1 MTKTSLITRSRDL
14 KRLFLIVSAITL
26 SFLANA
32 QTQPSPAQ
40 SPTPTPTPPAQEV
53 PVIDGGVG
61 PCSVEFTVTDANAK
75 PQYAATVKVRI
86 AYGFAGVRK
95 LNLEAGTNVN
105 GKVRF
110 KGLPVRVHNPP
121 LEFTAVKGEL
131 TGGASY
137 NPATECEAKHD
148 IVLEKPK
155 AVGD

>member
-1 MTKTSLITRSRDL
+1 MKLRLRCIALLMTVIW
-14 KRLFLIVSAITL
+14 L
-26 SFLANA
+26 SDFAPA
-32 QTQPSPAQ
+32 QSQQPSPQ
-40 SPTPTPTPPAQEV
+40 PSPTPTPPAQEV

-105 GKVRF
+105 GKVKF

-155 AVGD
+155 AVGAIK

>member
-1 MTKTSLITRSRDL
+1 LISLSPIRLRSRFSIFTVWQL
-14 KRLFLIVSAITL
+14 SILAIAF
-26 SFLANA
+26 SSLA
-32 QTQPSPAQ
+32 QSP

-105 GKVRF
+105 GKVKF

-121 LEFTAVKGEL
+121 LEFTAVKDEL
-131 TGGASY
+131 TGAASY

-155 AVGD
+155 AVGN